1 MRRGRIFLWAAAVI
15 ATALVWIPG
24 GIAGSSGGSPAV
36 IARDLSDGVL
46 NGKYSQ
52 SELQRYFRDATQ
64 QGYPTVTTTTGAAA
78 GEVAGT
84 NQEGGG
90 QQPIAVNK
98 AVPATQTKGTLPFTG
113 AQLGLFAIVG
123 LALVAMGFLLRTTAR
138 QKASKPRS

>member
-1 MRRGRIFLWAAAVI
+1 MRRGRISIGAAAVV

-46 NGKYSQ
+46 NGKYSH

-64 QGYPTVTTTTGAAA
+64 QGYPTVTTGGSA

-84 NQEGGG
+84 SQEGGG
-90 QQPIAVNK
+90 QQPIVVNK
-98 AVPATQTKGTLPFTG
+98 AVPATKTKGTLPFTG

-123 LALVAMGFLLRTTAR
+123 IALVALGFLLRTTAR
-138 QKASKPRS
+138 QKASQPRS

>member
-64 QGYPTVTTTTGAAA
+64 QGYPTVTTTTGGAA

-98 AVPATQTKGTLPFTG
+98 AIPATKTRGTLPFTG
-113 AQLGLFAIVG
+113 VSLAATVFLSLVLLTLGFA
-123 LALVAMGFLLRTTAR
+123 LRRRAGK
-138 QKASKPRS
+138 QS